1 MRNVLTIGRFKKFHY
16 STVQKSLF
24 VLCYMFKVC
33 LLLLLC
39 VVCKNVFFSCQ
50 EKEKKYMLPL
60 DNLKLRDV
68 EKGFMSTKHIFAIFN
83 TEQRSVVLIIKPVLV
98 DRYSCRPIFSLCVHE
113 FVYWSEATH
122 SHLFISTGTCTRIFA
137 KQNWHVIL
145 RTMWTAGK
153 RLSSGLEFIQKR
165 TRYVTKYFC
174 LTGSFPLKNQKAFII
189 KLRVWTY
196 CATINTLQRFFSLY
210 IFRRIFISA
219 PITGSRC
226 VQAII
231 LLHLCCFVF

>member
-1 MRNVLTIGRFKKFHY
+1 
-16 STVQKSLF
+16 
-24 VLCYMFKVC
+24 
-33 LLLLLC
+33 
-39 VVCKNVFFSCQ
+39 
-50 EKEKKYMLPL
+50 MLPL

-165 TRYVTKYFC
+165 TRYVF
-174 LTGSFPLKNQKAFII
+174 LFD
-189 KLRVWTY
+189 W
-196 CATINTLQRFFSLY
+196 FFSIKEPESIHNQAQSLDLLCNY
-210 IFRRIFISA
+210 KHSIALFLSLHFQENFHICSYYRKQMCVGYNSASSLLFCVLMLWLRRRMKSLALQIHSPWILSWNGRWKPYATWWTRTSA
-219 PITGSRC
+219 S
-226 VQAII
+226 
-231 LLHLCCFVF
+231 